1 MKFLLSKKLNFLEF
15 PYRVFD
21 FYRYFSAVFDVL
33 TSVQK
38 TEESLRRLKNLR
50 EKSTLNTSAS
60 DRHGLTDDDKIRLQ
74 LQVDII
80 YWATEIDKTGVAL
93 SDVEKLDDLKALV
106 EESTKIKI
114 AK

>member
-1 MKFLLSKKLNFLEF
+1 M
-15 PYRVFD
+15 
-21 FYRYFSAVFDVL
+21 
-33 TSVQK
+33 QK

-60 DRHGLTDDDKIRLQ
+60 DRQGLTDDDKIRLQ

-80 YWATEIDKTGVAL
+80 YWATEIDKSGVSI
-93 SDVEKLDDLKALV
+93 SDVEKLDELKALV

>member
-1 MKFLLSKKLNFLEF
+1 MSDGK
-15 PYRVFD
+15 PYFC
-21 FYRYFSAVFDVL
+21 RYYSAVVDVL

-50 EKSTLNTSAS
+50 EKSSLNTSAS
-60 DRHGLTDDDKIRLQ
+60 DRQGLSDDDKIRLQ

-80 YWATEIDKTGVAL
+80 HWATEIDKIGVAIG
-93 SDVEKLDDLKALV
+93 DVEKLDELRALV

>member
-1 MKFLLSKKLNFLEF
+1 MGWCKTF
-15 PYRVFD
+15 PFC
-21 FYRYFSAVFDVL
+21 RYYSAVVDVL

-50 EKSTLNTSAS
+50 EKSTLNTSVN
-60 DRHGLTDDDKIRLQ
+60 DRQGLSDDDKIRLQ
-74 LQVDII
+74 LQVDIV
-80 YWATEIDKTGVAL
+80 YWATEIDKIGVAI
-93 SDVEKLDDLKALV
+93 SDVEKLDELKALV